1 MYEMHRREI
10 NDDSDNDDIGDYEDI
25 NNIYDGCDLNTL
37 F

>member
-10 NDDSDNDDIGDYEDI
+10 NDDSDNDIGDYEDI
-25 NNIYDGCDLNTL
+25 NNIYDGCDLDTL

>member
-1 MYEMHRREI
+1 MYVMHRRD
-10 NDDSDNDDIGDYEDI
+10 DDSDYDIGDYEDI